1 MSPRSYHPCTGQWE
15 NYYQFL
21 MQSYVWRMNP
31 DCSGKKC
38 LYRSCKK
45 PHRLLPSG
53 AQTSHT
59 THWHPAC
66 GGASRNPVHSPG
78 SAASHSL
85 RKHPGQA
92 IEMPRWGNTETF
104 SCIHFIQVLLMRS
117 EKVMCCSRSV
127 RRSEQ
132 LAGRKLESQQLP
144 LPGHLQTQS
153 AVGQEPTASPMPY
166 YEALSEPPSTAA
178 PASDLG
184 WVLPIFFK
192 YHYTKSG
199 VDAAKTRADC

>member
-1 MSPRSYHPCTGQWE
+1 MSLQKLQEASQASALGCSDTPRHALTPCLRRGQ
-15 NYYQFL
+15 L
-21 MQSYVWRMNP
+21 
-31 DCSGKKC
+31 K
-38 LYRSCKK
+38 
-45 PHRLLPSG
+45 
-53 AQTSHT
+53 
-59 THWHPAC
+59 
-66 GGASRNPVHSPG
+66 SR
-78 SAASHSL
+78 ALTWQCCIHSL

-92 IEMPRWGNTETF
+92 IEMPRWGNAVILPR
-104 SCIHFIQVLLMRS
+104 IHSTQVLLMRS
-117 EKVMCCSRSV
+117 KRVMCCSRSV

-184 WVLPIFFK
+184 
-192 YHYTKSG
+192 
-199 VDAAKTRADC
+199 